1 MDGSTCLFRS
11 VEPDSRIGV
20 SPRPLTVGMSDDAAQ
35 TRATSS
41 ITRQPA
47 SSSAPSP
54 PNSSGIVIAWKPARV
69 SASAAS
75 VG

>member
-1 MDGSTCLFRS
+1 
-11 VEPDSRIGV
+11 
-20 SPRPLTVGMSDDAAQ
+20 MSDDAVQ

-47 SSSAPSP
+47 SSSAPWP